1 MTVVEGTRTATRV
14 AWPGRGLKATLSMG
28 LALTLAALLAGAFE
42 PLPDGSAQVGAK
54 VDPGVA
60 RVAELAPDSTLRV
73 IVRET
78 DPPTDSAERLVTD
91 LGGTVTHELPIIGA
105 FSAHVPASALP
116 ELAGSDSVG
125 LVWGDGRIRMSG
137 SNTSAYDSAAPN
149 TAWRQ
154 SIRLT
159 QVEGNYNGAGVTV
172 AILDTGV
179 TPTADLDGRLLARV
193 DLTPDHDGWDR
204 YGHGAHM
211 AGIIS
216 GNGAMSGGQWRGV
229 APGANLVSVKVA
241 GTDGST
247 DVSVVIAGMQWV
259 LASRYQYNIRVLNLA
274 FGTDS
279 GQSYSIDPLNYAV
292 EQVWFSGI
300 LVVASAGNRGPDAN
314 TINKPGDDPFVVT
327 VGAAD
332 LRGTSERWDDVVA
345 PFSSWGLTPDGFAK
359 PDLVAPGITI
369 VSTRAPGSTVDSL
382 HPAARLGDY
391 YFKGTG
397 TSQAAAIVSGVA
409 ALMFQANP
417 WLTPDLAK
425 AALLHSAY
433 KLPNYRTGGG
443 AGLVDAS
450 GAVQA
455 ARNWGGI
462 APANVGL
469 VPSTGMGSLEAS
481 RGSFHVYT
489 DANGD
494 GMWEPVVGEI
504 DVLGQ
509 PWTSISWSALSWST
523 SVWCSLTSVSPGW
536 ESISWSA
543 TSWSGTTWS
552 ATSWSATSWSAT
564 SWSATTWS
572 ADVWS

>member
-14 AWPGRGLKATLSMG
+14 AGHRLQRGIAVG
-28 LALTLAALLAGAFE
+28 LAFTLAALLAGAFE
-42 PLPDGSAQVGAK
+42 PVPDGSAPVAAK

-60 RVAELAPDSTLRV
+60 RVAELAPGSTLRV

-78 DPPTDSAERLVTD
+78 APSTDTAERVVVD
-91 LGGTVTHELPIIGA
+91 LGGTVTYELPIIGA
-105 FSAHVPASALP
+105 FSARLPASELP
-116 ELAGSDSVG
+116 ALAGSDSVG
-125 LVWGDGRIRMSG
+125 LVWGDGRIRMS
-137 SNTSAYDSAAPN
+137 STSTSAFDSAAPN

-159 QVEGNYNGAGVTV
+159 QVEGNYDGAGVTV
-172 AILDTGV
+172 AVLDTGV

-193 DLTPDHDGWDR
+193 DLTPDHDGGDR

-229 APGANLVSVKVA
+229 APRANLVSVKVA

-259 LASRYQYNIRVLNLA
+259 LESRYQYNIRVLNLA

-279 GQSYSIDPLNYAV
+279 RQSYSIDPLNYAV

-332 LRGTSERWDDVVA
+332 LKGTTDRWDDVVA

-382 HPAARLGDY
+382 HPDARLGDY

-409 ALMFQANP
+409 ALMLQANP

-433 KLPNYRTGGG
+433 KLPTYRTGGG

-455 ARNWGGI
+455 AKNLGGI

-489 DANGD
+489 DVDGD

-509 PWTSISWSALSWST
+509 PWTSTSWSALSWST

-536 ESISWSA
+536 ESTSWSA
-543 TSWSGTTWS
+543 TSWSGTSWS

-564 SWSATTWS
+564 SWSATAWS

>member
-1 MTVVEGTRTATRV
+1 MTAVVGTAISVRIATPRIR
-14 AWPGRGLKATLSMG
+14 APRALAAG

-42 PLPDGSAQVGAK
+42 PLPDGSALVSAK

-60 RVAELAPDSTLRV
+60 RVAEAAPGSTLPL

-78 DPPTDSAERLVTD
+78 VPSTDAAERLVTG

-105 FSAHVPASALP
+105 FSARLPASELP
-116 ELAGSDSVG
+116 ALAGSDSVG
-125 LVWGDGRIRMSG
+125 LVWGDGRIRMS
-137 SNTSAYDSAAPN
+137 STSTSVYDSAAPN

-172 AILDTGV
+172 AVLDTGV

-204 YGHGAHM
+204 YGHGTHM

-216 GNGAMSGGQWRGV
+216 GNGATSGGQWRGV

-279 GQSYSIDPLNYAV
+279 RQSYSIDPLNYAV

-509 PWTSISWSALSWST
+509 PWTSTSWSALSWST

-543 TSWSGTTWS
+543 TSWS
-552 ATSWSATSWSAT
+552 
-564 SWSATTWS
+564 ATTWS